1 MYSVHTHQGDDF
13 NVNQAISSYSSST
26 GVSSGGLQKP
36 SLDRTNT
43 VADIRAR
50 AASRQASMQSSIQED
65 SIAEGQDEWDDNAG
79 VAKKEVK
86 FEPNL
91 EEN

>member
-26 GVSSGGLQKP
+26 GVSSAGLP
-36 SLDRTNT
+36 NT

-50 AASRQASMQSSIQED
+50 AASKQASMQSSIQDD

-79 VAKKEVK
+79 IAKKEVK
-86 FEPNL
+86 FEPN
-91 EEN
+91 